1 MAWSADKVKKYRGNA
16 SSATPTTGGGWT
28 PDKIRALRN
37 PESKNTVVQ
46 AEQDDDSRYL
56 PSVKERAAAAR
67 SKAGARVEKKQE
79 PIQQKP
85 VSKKPMSLTD
95 TQASMARSAQK
106 QPGKLGVGKTLG
118 SGAMMG
124 VNEADAG
131 ITKIAKD
138 IYGVVSLPVKP
149 WNVKIGGKDVNVNP
163 INQAN
168 NALQKYVGA
177 PVRNLMRNQEWLP
190 AWMKP
195 ADESQFDSS
204 RDRVGE
210 KLQEGQQYFENEA
223 ARYQQQLN
231 SGTGVEQVVG
241 RSAAEVTKMVPQVA
255 MAILS
260 RGGSLAE
267 QGAAA
272 TASMSP
278 GVAGLSGSTLYEAG
292 KDLSTMA
299 PFGVQ
304 ALGGYLRDAE
314 SKGATPVQQW
324 TSAIPQASLEV
335 VSELI
340 PLGFMK
346 KAFGIT
352 DDAFRAASKSGSKKA
367 LSYFGELAKNQ
378 MYQTATEIVQEVGI
392 NPFTAAIEKA
402 VYSPDMPWVGQGG
415 VVDLEA
421 AAETAKVTG
430 VMSLMMAGLGLPI
443 SSPGHI
449 RSLKMLEDPANV
461 TSQDIALL
469 QEEVRVGV
477 DQAADP
483 VQAAASQMVEQVFPD
498 APQAEQSVQQA
509 EVQAVQDQQVQKSE
523 KEQSR
528 AAVQAIITRES
539 QQTQTEPTP
548 SVLTQEQSSPAKTAT
563 VTPKPAQAK
572 TETIKPV
579 VGESVYNK
587 MDGRKWEVES
597 VNESGGITVSDGA
610 TVMGGSVNAI
620 GQMFSSAPVGE
631 IDAKAE
637 PAASSS
643 KTDPVK
649 TESIGRAGRSVWKK
663 WSQNEVFGVKEKGAT
678 DPFTTMFRKLYE
690 AGRKSVGM
698 EGDPTKVRFKLQQEA
713 EQSFTADELDMSR
726 PWFNDTA
733 YNAGRD
739 DAMTAKPKKTADNAK
754 EKTQAKPEQKTAPE
768 PKAQPSR
775 TYDEIQADIDRESER
790 LAKEYGDDVATK
802 ADIAMGMKGSIADGV
817 LSYMGEA
824 LPVKPD
830 DMTKLQTLY
839 EERFATE
846 KVDQNTAVD
855 SVLSKIQFADNKDNE
870 WVAGKDAVRF
880 AIEEMYRDNFYFG
893 SEKETSLDELRETLY
908 NKLIHYTDAPTELWG
923 EYRMAVKAA
932 LRPDESPFGRSTEPL
947 LRQVEQIVEA
957 ITGVPQE
964 TAKAEEKPIL
974 PAPASP
980 TEEKLAKLDEKLDRL
995 IEAVGGKLEVEGS
1008 VSDGKSEP
1016 VSGEQLE
1023 VESGGGSAVEGS
1035 GTVRRAER
1043 KQATGQPGADNGTAG
1058 NDSVRSDGTGDA
1070 AESGSGTEQRPVG
1083 APGADSRTGSR
1094 KPRTSQPAIRSR
1106 NYRIKPG
1113 DVLFEGGK
1121 KTRFKNNVAAIQLMK
1136 QIEADSRIA
1145 TPTEQ
1150 QTLLKYVGWGGL
1162 AEAFDRRWDGANRA
1176 YVPGKSEWAKE
1187 FNELAAL
1194 LTKEEYEAARQSTQ
1208 NAHYTHPDIINVMYT
1223 MAKKLGFKG
1232 GTVLEPSAG
1241 TGHFIGML
1249 PEEFMSSRVLAVEK
1263 DSLTGRIAKL
1273 LYPDADVRVSG
1284 FENVDIPNNYFDLAI
1299 SNVPFGD
1306 ITIYDKSYKSGYITS
1321 RIHNYFFVKS
1331 LDKVKPGGAVMFIT
1345 STGTMN
1351 AGDSIGNDIRRHIA
1365 ANADMVAAFR
1375 LPGDA
1380 FKENAGTEVTTD
1392 IIILRKRIPGEIP
1405 HGPAFQNVVPVQM
1418 NNKTM
1423 FNNEYFVE
1431 HPENILGK
1439 LVEDKL
1445 WGGRLAVANDG
1456 RFEEHL
1462 EEAVKSMPSGV
1473 FNPVRGTIETLT
1485 PEQEANLMQSVK
1497 NNSYFLRDGILHQKL
1512 GDKAIKVEGGP
1523 IEKMATLVGI
1533 KDATKEVMAA
1543 QLRDASDTELSVLQ
1557 KKLSKLYDA
1566 FVKKYGHIT
1575 EKANAKVLRADPE
1588 NYLLNSLEVYNKK
1601 TDTVEK
1607 AGIFSKRIV
1616 QRYKKPESAN
1626 TPDEAIAISLYET
1639 GRLDLSR
1646 VSDLLNLSDEE
1657 AETALNGFAYKNPAG
1672 AWETPDE
1679 YLSGNVRQKLAEAR
1693 EAAKL
1698 DKRYNANVDAL
1709 ERVQPEDIK
1718 AADIDVKIG
1727 ASWLPPVA
1735 MQTFIADLLE
1745 TNPRNIS
1752 AAYNKVSGSW
1762 SISAEPSAKRSYQ
1775 NTTKWGAEGWGAL
1788 DLIDT
1793 VSNMKQPVYTY
1804 EDADGRKVID
1814 PEKTAA
1820 LKAKADEI
1828 KEAFA
1833 DWVWKDSGRR
1843 TALEAVYNDTFNAIR
1858 NREYA
1863 GVDRSY
1869 PGMSDFVKL
1878 RKHQREGVER
1888 IIYGGNSMLAHGV
1901 GFGKTYLMLAGAMEL
1916 KRLGI
1921 ANKPMFVVPNDKL
1934 SDFQNDL
1941 KVMYPNARVLAAAE
1955 DDFNPQNIRSLFAKI
1970 ATNDWDVVIV
1980 RHDSFTKI
1988 PTSKAT
1994 QEAYVQEQIQEV
2006 EQAIIEA
2013 AAEKNT
2019 NITKQLEKAKQN
2031 LDVKLKS
2038 LAEMKK
2044 IDLLTFEEMGIDYLF
2059 VDEAHE
2065 FKNLRTF
2072 TKLSNVKGI
2081 NTRGGPTTE
2090 DFYSKVR
2097 YVSQLHGGKRGL
2109 VFATGTPISNTLN
2122 ELFTLFKYLRPDILR
2137 DAGVGHFDAWMSAF
2151 GNIENRT
2158 EIKHDGRF
2166 KPVDRFRSFVN
2177 VEELMS
2183 MFKEFADIR
2192 MDKGDVDLSF
2202 PELDGGKPTVNEST
2216 PHPMFKSFSKKII
2229 DRMNNLPRRPAKGED
2244 NALSIA
2250 GDARRATTDMRLI
2263 DPSYGDHKDS
2273 KINRAVQNV
2282 IEIYKSTGDRKATQM
2297 VFLGEGRS
2305 YDKDQTDATGKKK
2318 TVRFD
2323 AYTDIR
2329 LKLVKAGIP
2338 AAEVVFAESYKTKE
2352 QKEQLYKDMNS
2363 GKIRVIIGSYALMGT
2378 GLNIQERLYAI
2389 HEIDVPWRPS
2399 DIEQSEGRMVRQ
2411 GNMHTDWKI
2420 PVKIHR
2426 YIVAGEGSFDA
2437 FMWQLQES
2445 KLVGQQK
2452 FYKGGIRQV
2461 EVEEDPNVEMVRAMK
2476 AQATGNPLVMKKV
2489 ELEAKLVGLR
2499 GQKKSHNRATME
2511 SEDRIAKIPAEI
2523 GGNDRY
2529 IAAME
2534 KDLSLRDV
2542 PPSEAF
2548 TIKIGSKKYTDK
2560 AKAAEALS
2568 SAMAVAAA
2576 TMDMGPV
2583 GEYAGFKLVP
2593 AIVTGAKHGAVS
2605 VEGTAKYSVTFSS
2618 DGEGMFTSLNNTLNG
2633 IERRIEDA
2641 KTRVQT
2647 LTKEMA
2653 DRKADM
2659 GKPFAKETEL
2669 REVATE
2675 LQQVNAEMERQYK
2688 EGDTGFDAEDE
2699 DAVPDEFKGE
2709 TPPELDLSS
2718 EGGYIRLPG
2727 GRPARQNGAYRFA
2740 DDELEA
2746 QHETAK
2752 LTPANILDKAK
2763 VWAQDFSL
2771 SATRTFK
2778 AVDPKVSKNSEFISA
2793 MVKYPKLKSMA
2804 GGRAVRILNDILK
2817 REGAVLSLE
2826 EYNLFNR
2833 YILLRDLKEE
2843 VEAKHPLPG
2852 KWTPAAVEAYLS
2864 EVESLLTENTR
2875 EAVKRRDGYNTKIKD
2890 EYIASMAALGWNVR
2904 KRFDRKNYFRHQVLE
2919 YAQAKITGG
2928 GGRINVK
2935 RSRGWLKQRHGSSML
2950 INEDYLQAEYEV
2962 MASMIHDTEVAKIL
2976 KDVGRNYDIKGQLKK
2991 KAKALVNAAL
3001 RRIYDA
3007 EVEAGNTVTR
3017 TVGTGDEA
3025 VEIERSVTEDAMMQF
3040 SKKIAIALGRLSKSA
3055 QSGTLWDN
3063 DGAWAGIVEDM
3074 ADPDNASDQRS
3085 RLFNYLAE
3093 LAGTDGDDA
3102 ISARTVLKAVSDR
3115 KKATKDLLG
3124 DEYVEWDDIIPD
3136 GYVEFSPIIGRHF
3149 YAANAITEN
3158 LANALL
3164 TGNLKEMG
3172 LSDMKVQKVM
3182 VQGSPFNTI
3191 VIPAEYQVT
3200 MEDVYGQIKNGAIDN
3215 AVAAFMKGWKM
3226 WQLHLNP
3233 WRFVKYN
3240 IRNATGDFEKLMSAA
3255 GIRGI
3260 NPVYSKRAAKELFD
3274 AMRFNKFTKELVE
3287 FRDMGGM
3294 QDNLYVQEIAAI
3306 NDSKIFK
3313 DYQRK
3318 GSNILQKVMRVP
3330 QTWDEFS
3337 SNVTEYRENIL
3348 RYAAYLYYKEDL
3360 QAHGGKPTFY
3370 GASLRAR
3377 IDGLKS
3383 SDDKAY
3389 QLSKDALGAYD
3400 EISEFGRWLRKYMIP
3415 FWSFQETNMKFYKR
3429 MAENMIHDDSVTG
3442 AFGKHAARSLGIT
3455 VKLSAKALT
3464 KLGAIA
3470 IRIMFM
3476 SLALLLWNRLV
3487 MGDEDEDLDESI
3499 RDNPHLTLGR
3509 APNGDVIY
3517 FSRLGSM
3524 SDLLEWF
3531 NLNTLPNEIKDI
3543 AEGREDV
3550 RHLLEEMSKGPI
3562 NKIVNALAPY
3572 LKIPAE
3578 LLSGK
3583 QYYPDIFKP
3592 RGIRDLGQYAASQ
3605 FGLNQEYDRVTG
3617 KPVRESYIKSWTNA
3631 LVYRSD
3637 PEQTA
3642 YYTVL
3647 DLKDRFRKN
3656 VLGKSS
3662 GGGSFNDDAK
3672 SKALYYFKLALK
3684 YGDAKAAEKY
3694 MSEYYANGGTDKGIA
3709 QSLSTMDPLYGLN
3722 DAERGGFYEWMRPEE
3737 RKALEK
3743 AYKYYDETLGGGQ

>member
-1 MAWSADKVKKYRGNA
+1 MAWSADKVRKYRGNSTETA
-16 SSATPTTGGGWT
+16 PTQAGGGWT
-28 PDKIRALRN
+28 ADKIRAIRQ
-37 PESKNTVVQ
+37 PVEEKKPVTFR
-46 AEQDDDSRYL
+46 EEDDSSLL
-56 PSVKERAAAAR
+56 PSVQERAAAAR
-67 SKAGARVEKKQE
+67 SKAGARVEKKPE
-79 PIQQKP
+79 PKQNLAMMNRVEPGDVPQRKAP
-85 VSKKPMSLTD
+85 SLTSIQSD
-95 TQASMARSAQK
+95 MANTAQK
-106 QPGKLGVGKTLG
+106 QSGKLGVGKTLG
-118 SGAMMG
+118 YGAAMG
-124 VNEADAG
+124 INEADAG
-131 ITKIAKD
+131 LAKITKD
-138 IYGVVSLPVKP
+138 LYNVSAAPVRP
-149 WNVKIGGKDVNVNP
+149 WNVAVGGKKVNVNP
-163 INQAN
+163 INQASN
-168 NALQKYVGA
+168 VVQKYVGK
-177 PVRNLMRNQEWLP
+177 PLRDLVRKQEWLP
-190 AWMKP
+190 SWMKP
-195 ADESQFDSS
+195 ADESLFDGS
-204 RDRVGE
+204 RDPIAEG
-210 KLQEGQQYFENEA
+210 LQGGQDYFSDEGMKYQRALEGGTALEN
-223 ARYQQQLN
+223 
-231 SGTGVEQVVG
+231 TVG
-241 RSAAEVTKMVPQVA
+241 RATAEITKMVPQMALALMSGGATAPGMVSGNTA
-255 MAILS
+255 MA
-260 RGGSLAE
+260 A
-267 QGAAA
+267 QAALR
-272 TASMSP
+272 P
-278 GVAGLSGSTLYEAG
+278 GVAGLSGATLYEAG
-292 KDLSTMA
+292 KDLSMMA

-314 SKGATPVQQW
+314 SKGATPAQQW
-324 TSAIPQASLEV
+324 ASALPSASLEV
-335 VSELI
+335 VTEMI
-340 PLGFMK
+340 PFGFFKKTLGVS
-346 KAFGIT
+346 
-352 DDAFRAASKSGSKKA
+352 DDLVQAASKAGAKKA
-367 LSYFGELAKNQ
+367 QRYFGELAKAEVFNA
-378 MYQTATEIVQEVGI
+378 ATQIVQEIGI

-402 VYSPDMPWVGQGG
+402 VYNPDMAWTGENG
-415 VVDLEA
+415 VFDAKETW
-421 AAETAKVTG
+421 ETAKVTG
-430 VMSLMMAGLGLPI
+430 VMSLMMAALGLPF
-443 SSPGHI
+443 SAPGHA
-449 RSLKMLEDPANV
+449 RALRMLQQPESV
-461 TSQDIALL
+461 TSEDVSLL
-469 QEEVRVGV
+469 QEEVRSGIT
-477 DQAADP
+477 QEADP
-483 VQAAASQMVEQVFPD
+483 LQNIAKQMADQVMPET
-498 APQAEQSVQQA
+498 AQAEQAIQQEETQTVQREQADKEQRRAVIESIAEPVQQ
-509 EVQAVQDQQVQKSE
+509 E
-523 KEQSR
+523 EQS
-528 AAVQAIITRES
+528 AM
-539 QQTQTEPTP
+539 P
-548 SVLTQEQSSPAKTAT
+548 STLSQEQADQAETTTDTPAP
-563 VTPKPAQAK
+563 VEAK
-572 TETIKPV
+572 TEAVRAPENITTQKPKAPAPQSE
-579 VGESVYNK
+579 VG
-587 MDGRKWEVES
+587 R
-597 VNESGGITVSDGA
+597 T
-610 TVMGGSVNAI
+610 
-620 GQMFSSAPVGE
+620 
-631 IDAKAE
+631 
-637 PAASSS
+637 
-643 KTDPVK
+643 
-649 TESIGRAGRSVWKK
+649 GRSVLKK
-663 WSQNEVFGVKEKGAT
+663 WSQNEVFGVDEKGP
-678 DPFTTMFRKLYE
+678 DHPFTTGFKKLYE
-690 AGRKSVGM
+690 AGQKSVEM
-698 EGDPTKVRFKLQQEA
+698 EGDPSKNRFRLMQEVERGYTQE
-713 EQSFTADELDMSR
+713 EQGYMK
-726 PWFNDTA
+726 PWFQDTA

-739 DAMTAKPKKTADNAK
+739 DAMTAKPKKTENPAAAV
-754 EKTQAKPEQKTAPE
+754 EVKPEAPATEESAHPRFSNDVVKPFPGRLYREVGNARRIESYFDKSQSDTAYGVTSDIYVAKSPEMALGQGDNKGIMLEFDGTDVPLQQVTKPIGEVDEYIVDDGRTDLHRRQEAIRDKLVRFTVSKELASPLSQEDYNKGKQYYIDKARIRKFILGEDGGSNYASLQKNWT
-768 PKAQPSR
+768 R
-775 TYDEIQADIDRESER
+775 INN
-790 LAKEYGDDVATK
+790 
-802 ADIAMGMKGSIADGV
+802 ADGSV
-817 LSYMGEA
+817 
-824 LPVKPD
+824 
-830 DMTKLQTLY
+830 T
-839 EERFATE
+839 FE
-846 KVDQNTAVD
+846 KNG
-855 SVLSKIQFADNKDNE
+855 I
-870 WVAGKDAVRF
+870 
-880 AIEEMYRDNFYFG
+880 
-893 SEKETSLDELRETLY
+893 
-908 NKLIHYTDAPTELWG
+908 
-923 EYRMAVKAA
+923 
-932 LRPDESPFGRSTEPL
+932 ESP
-947 LRQVEQIVEA
+947 A
-957 ITGVPQE
+957 QE
-964 TAKAEEKPIL
+964 TAQTEEPTPAAEPV
-974 PAPASP
+974 SP

-1008 VSDGKSEP
+1008 VTNGSKSEP
-1016 VSGEQLE
+1016 VSGGQLE

-1035 GTVRRAER
+1035 GAVQRAER
-1043 KQATGQPGADNGTAG
+1043 KQSTEQPGGDNGTAG
-1058 NDSVRSDGTGDA
+1058 DDSVRSGGNIDA

-1136 QIEADSRIA
+1136 QIEAEGRIA
-1145 TPTEQ
+1145 TPAEQ

-1162 AEAFDRRWDGANRA
+1162 ADAFDRRWDGANRA

-1241 TGHFIGML
+1241 TGHFIGLL

-1306 ITIYDKSYKSGYITS
+1306 ITIYDKSYKAGYITS
-1321 RIHNYFFVKS
+1321 RIHNYFFVKA

-1345 STGTMN
+1345 SAGTMN
-1351 AGDSIGNDIRRHIA
+1351 ASDSVGNDIRRHIA
-1365 ANADMVAAFR
+1365 ANADLVAAFR

-1405 HGPAFQNVVPVQM
+1405 HGPAFQNVVDVQM

-1431 HPENILGK
+1431 HPENVLGK

-1456 RFEEHL
+1456 RFEERL
-1462 EEAVKSMPSGV
+1462 EEAVKSLPSGV

-1485 PEQEANLMQSVK
+1485 PEQEANIMQSVK

-1512 GDKAIKVEGGP
+1512 GDKAIKVDGGP

-1533 KDATKEVMAA
+1533 KDAAKEVLAA
-1543 QLRDASDTELSVLQ
+1543 QLRDASDTELSALQ
-1557 KKLSKLYDA
+1557 KKLSKQYDA

-1646 VSDLLNLSDEE
+1646 VADLLNLSDEE
-1657 AETALNGFAYKNPAG
+1657 AETSLNGFAYKNPAG
-1672 AWETPDE
+1672 TWETPDE

-1698 DKRYNANVDAL
+1698 DKRYNANVEAL

-1727 ASWLPPVA
+1727 ASWLPPAA
-1735 MQTFIADLLE
+1735 MQGFIADLLE

-1752 AAYNKVSGSW
+1752 TAYNKVAGSW

-1804 EDADGRKVID
+1804 EDAEGRKVID
-1814 PEKTAA
+1814 QEKTAA

-1833 DWVWKDSGRR
+1833 DWVWKDAGRR
-1843 TALEAVYNDTFNAIR
+1843 AALEAVYNDTFNAIR

-1869 PGMSDFVKL
+1869 PGMSEIVKL

-1888 IIYGGNSMLAHGV
+1888 IIYGGNTMLAHGV

-1941 KVMYPNARVLAAAE
+1941 KVMYPNAKVLAAAE

-1988 PTSKAT
+1988 PTSQAT
-1994 QEAYVQEQIQEV
+1994 QQAYIQEQIQEV

-2031 LDVKLKS
+2031 LEVKLQA

-2122 ELFTLFKYLRPDILR
+2122 ELYTLFKYLRPDILR

-2177 VEELMS
+2177 VEELMA

-2192 MDKGDVDLSF
+2192 MDKDDVDLAV
-2202 PELDGGKPTVNEST
+2202 PELDGGKPIVNEST
-2216 PHPMFKSFSKKII
+2216 PHPMFKAFSKKII

-2305 YDKDQTDATGKKK
+2305 YDKDRTDPTGKKK

-2323 AYTDIR
+2323 AYNDIR

-2338 AAEVVFAESYKTKE
+2338 ASEVVFAESYKTKE

-2378 GLNIQERLYAI
+2378 GLNIQERLYSI

-2452 FYKGGIRQV
+2452 FYKGGIRKV

-2499 GQKKSHNRATME
+2499 GQKKSHNRAAME

-2523 GGNDRY
+2523 GGNERY
-2529 IAAME
+2529 VAAME

-2568 SAMAVAAA
+2568 SALAVAAA
-2576 TMDMGPV
+2576 TMDMGPI

-2605 VEGTAKYSVTFSS
+2605 VEGNAKYSVTFSS

-2688 EGDTGFDAEDE
+2688 ENDTGFDAEEE
-2699 DAVPDEFKGE
+2699 DDVPDEFKGE
-2709 TPPELDLSS
+2709 TPATLDLSS

-2727 GRPARQNGAYRFA
+2727 GRPSRNDTGMYRFA
-2740 DDELEA
+2740 DEELEA
-2746 QHETAK
+2746 QHESAK
-2752 LTPANILDKAK
+2752 LTPANILDKVKA
-2763 VWAQDFSL
+2763 WGEDFALAS
-2771 SATRTFK
+2771 TRTFK
-2778 AVDPKVSKNSEFISA
+2778 AVDPTVAKNSEFISA
-2793 MVKYPKLKSMA
+2793 MVKYPKLKTLA
-2804 GGRAVRILNDILK
+2804 GGRAIRIINDILK
-2817 REGAVLSLE
+2817 REGVVLSND

-2843 VEAKHPLPG
+2843 VKAEHPLPG
-2852 KWTPAAVEAYLS
+2852 KWTPAAVEAYLA
-2864 EVESLLTENTR
+2864 EVESLLNDNTR
-2875 EAVKRRDGYNTKIKD
+2875 EAVKRRDGYIKKIKD
-2890 EYIASMAALGWNVR
+2890 EYIAAMDALGWNVKSR
-2904 KRFDRKNYFRHQVLE
+2904 FKRENYFRHQVLE

-2928 GGRINVK
+2928 GKRINVK
-2935 RSRGWLKQRHGSSML
+2935 RSRGWLKQRHGSTML

-2962 MASMIHDTEVAKIL
+2962 MASMIHDAEVAKML
-2976 KDVGRNYDIKGQLKK
+2976 KDIGDKYDIKASLKR
-2991 KAKALVNAAL
+2991 KAKAIDQAKLQEL
-3001 RRIYDA
+3001 YDA
-3007 EVEAGNTVTR
+3007 DIASGNVVKR
-3017 TVGTGDEA
+3017 TVGKGDA
-3025 VEIERSVTEDAMMQF
+3025 AMEIERSVTEDTLMNFNRKM
-3040 SKKIAIALGRLSKSA
+3040 AIAFGRLSKAASNGA
-3055 QSGTLWDN
+3055 LWDG
-3063 DGAWAGIVEDM
+3063 DGEWSDVVMSLAMDDRAEDT
-3074 ADPDNASDQRS
+3074 SS
-3085 RLFNYLAE
+3085 RVFRYLAE
-3093 LAGTDGDDA
+3093 LADQNDDTGITARTILKA
-3102 ISARTVLKAVSDR
+3102 ISDKKKAVEALIG
-3115 KKATKDLLG
+3115 KKT
-3124 DEYVEWDDIIPD
+3124 EWNDIIPD
-3136 GYVEFSPIIGRHF
+3136 GYVEFQPIIGKHF
-3149 YAANAITEN
+3149 YAANAVTEN

-3164 TGNLKEMG
+3164 TGNLKEIG
-3172 LSDMKVQKVM
+3172 LSDMKVQKIM
-3182 VQGSPFNTI
+3182 TMGSPFNSF
-3191 VIPAEYQVT
+3191 VIPAEYVTT
-3200 MEDVYGQIKNGAIDN
+3200 MEDVYGDIKNGAIDN
-3215 AVAAFMKGWKM
+3215 MVAAFMKGWKI
-3226 WQLHLNP
+3226 WNLHLNP

-3240 IRNATGDFEKLMSAA
+3240 LRNATGDFERLLGAA
-3255 GIRGI
+3255 GVRGV
-3260 NPVYSKRAAKELFD
+3260 NPVYAKRAAKELFD
-3274 AMRFNKFTKELVE
+3274 AMRYNKFTKELVE
-3287 FRDMGGM
+3287 FREMGGM

-3306 NDSKIFK
+3306 NDAKIFQEFSSK
-3313 DYQRK
+3313 KRTVMDK
-3318 GSNILQKVMRVP
+3318 ILFVP
-3330 QTWDEFS
+3330 KTWDEFS
-3337 SNVTEYRENIL
+3337 SNTTEYRENIL
-3348 RYAAYLYYKEDL
+3348 RYAAYLYYRQDL
-3360 QAHGGKPTFY
+3360 TATGGKPTFY

-3377 IDGLKS
+3377 IDGLS
-3383 SDDKAY
+3383 SVEEKAY
-3389 QLSKDALGAYD
+3389 QLSKDAIGAYD
-3400 EISEFGRWLRKYMIP
+3400 EVSETGRWIRRYLIP
-3415 FWSFQETNMKFYKR
+3415 FWSFQETNLKYYKR
-3429 MAENMIHDDSVTG
+3429 LVENTIKDDTVTE

-3455 VKLSAKALT
+3455 VKLSAKALRKIGT
-3464 KLGAIA
+3464 IA
-3470 IRIMFM
+3470 MRVAFF
-3476 SLALLLWNRLV
+3476 SLALLLWNRLA
-3487 MGDEDEDLDESI
+3487 MGDEDDDLDEDI
-3499 RDNPHLTLGR
+3499 RNNPHITLGR
-3509 APNGDVIY
+3509 LPNGDVLY
-3517 FSRLGSM
+3517 FSRLGTL

-3531 NLNTLPNEIKDI
+3531 NLNSVPNEIADI
-3543 AEGREDV
+3543 AEDRSSFA
-3550 RHLLEEMSKGPI
+3550 HLAEEMAKGPV
-3562 NKIVNALAPY
+3562 NKLVNGMAPY

-3583 QYYPDIFKP
+3583 QFYPDAFRP
-3592 RGIRDLGQYAASQ
+3592 RNIRDLGKYAADQ
-3605 FGLNQEYDRVTG
+3605 AGVGKEYDRLTG
-3617 KPVRESYIKSWTNA
+3617 KPVKESYAKAWMDSVI
-3631 LVYRSD
+3631 YRSD

-3642 YYTVL
+3642 YYSVL
-3647 DLKDRFRKN
+3647 DLKDKYRKN

-3662 GGGSFNDDAK
+3662 GTGFNNDAK
-3672 SKALYYFKLALK
+3672 SKALYYYKLSLK
-3684 YGDAKAAEKY
+3684 YGDKPKADKY
-3694 MSEYYANGGTDKGIA
+3694 LQEYYANGGTSRGLN
-3709 QSLSTMDPLYGLN
+3709 QSLATLEPLYSLN
-3722 DAERGGFYEWMRPEE
+3722 EAERGGFYEWLRPNE
-3737 RKALEK
+3737 RVALEK
-3743 AYKYYDETLGGGQ
+3743 AYRYYNETLGGGQ